1 MRMTLEQFAAHQS
14 RTGGIKPG
22 VQASL
27 LDASRRRDQKP
38 SPLAA
43 MRAKGRMKT
52 GEMNGTEAAYA
63 AHLEARKQAGEVLW
77 YEFEAIKLKLSDNTH
92 LTVDFS
98 LMLADGTLELHDV
111 KGSKAIYQDDAKVK
125 MKWAAQRYP
134 FVFRVAFPKKKKDGG
149 GWDIEE
155 V

>member
-1 MRMTLEQFAAHQS
+1 
-14 RTGGIKPG
+14 
-22 VQASL
+22 
-27 LDASRRRDQKP
+27 
-38 SPLAA
+38 
-43 MRAKGRMKT
+43 MKT